1 MKKVKIPFTKLREHV
16 PFVKFKLKDGT
27 EGTAVVDTGSEAT
40 FFDKD
45 FVEEHKDQFN
55 IFDVKGLMNVIGI
68 GDNKSVKLQYIE
80 TDLCFDDMRISMF
93 DTVPIDLGHISK
105 QLGASVKID
114 ALFGSDFLSYT
125 NAKLDFMKK
134 ELILQHE
141 NLSCK

>member
-40 FFDKD
+40 FFDKK
-45 FVEEHKDQFN
+45 FVEEHKDQFK
-55 IFDVKGLMNVIGI
+55 ISDVKGLMNVVGI
-68 GDNKSVKLQYIE
+68 GDNKSVRLQYVE
-80 TDLCFDDMRISMF
+80 TDLYFYNGCFMMPE
-93 DTVPIDLGHISK
+93 TVPIDLGHISK
-105 QLGASVKID
+105 QLGSSIKID
-114 ALFGSDFLSYT
+114 ALFGSDFLCYT